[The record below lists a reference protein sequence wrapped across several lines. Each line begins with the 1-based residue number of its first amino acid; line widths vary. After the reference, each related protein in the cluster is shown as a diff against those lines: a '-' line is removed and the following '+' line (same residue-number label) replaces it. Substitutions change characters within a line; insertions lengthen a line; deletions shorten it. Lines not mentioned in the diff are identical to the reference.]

1 MNTNMETRIS
11 NALREIEHYLR
22 PLPVM
27 PNPAIQ
33 RYTFPKLE
41 ISDVTEIS
49 EEKTMAKITAHIGKA
64 EMIYWPTKI
73 VNGKEELGQ
82 WRTHDS
88 IDEYW
93 DIGVKFQ
100 VIRPNIPNTEKA
112 IILLQFRQ
120 NMIDNY
126 QETHPETVNAI
137 TGAVDELYER
147 LLAARSNEKETD
159 SYSNMDSM
167 DIKDPKI
174 KDAKKIKIIN
184 LLKGLFLD
192 ANNAAKIKQHE
203 QEGKFSKGEELV
215 IPIYRQIVCE

>member
-1 MNTNMETRIS
+1 MNDALEMRIM
-11 NALREIEHYLR
+11 NAVQEIEYHLKQ
-22 PLPVM
+22 LPVM

-41 ISDVTEIS
+41 ISDVTKIS

-64 EMIYWPTKI
+64 EMIYWRTET
-73 VNGKEELGQ
+73 VNGKEEPTT
-82 WRTHDS
+82 WHTHDS
-88 IDEYW
+88 IDSYW
-93 DIGVKFQ
+93 DLGVRFQ
-100 VIRPNIPNTEKA
+100 VIRPDISNTEKA

-126 QETHPETVNAI
+126 QETHPETVGAI
-137 TGAVDELYER
+137 TGAVDELYEH

-184 LLKGLFLD
+184 LLKGIALD
-192 ANNAAKIKQHE
+192 EKNSAKIKQHE
-203 QEGKFSKGEELV
+203 QEGKFSKKEELV
-215 IPIYRQIVCE
+215 IPIYRQIVYE